1 MRTPPAS
8 AFAALALLTA
18 ATLAPAA
25 RARPVPN
32 KQIPPSVLMELAVVE
47 NNFRTALASDCA
59 PERCYLKGCVYQDHI
74 TLDQPRGTSLPG
86 LPAEE
91 GPGSVATQEYL
102 TKVLCEFSHEKSVRS
117 SDVKKLAT
125 RLESRLSRGWLTVT
139 VTPQA
144 LDPIP
149 KSLSESPLDEPPEEP
164 QADETE
170 AEDKP
175 PEPLTF
181 DRALEELWGA
191 LVPHTPWMTAIFL
204 LTLATLAL
212 IWAGRRLGAPSLE
225 DKLME
230 AQLANGP
237 PPAAEPEEAP
247 ATEAPAEDSESEDL
261 FAQQQEELWKGR
273 LDRIDHD
280 DDDVISR
287 LLREWLKAGEYG
299 MLARALLVFGDRVS
313 AAFDSAPEL
322 ALKKIEFASYFKDA
336 NEEELP
342 SRARFFRDLNQQAMA
357 NLLLSQDDT
366 QLVRALREDF
376 GTQGLTSLMHD
387 LPGRYAALLF
397 ALSGFEQQQ
406 EVAGLLTEED
416 RVQIASHLLASSR
429 ISMAESAYLASCVE
443 SVRDGEDMPPPPR
456 SKGSHEHGAAIDSA
470 LALSVLLPHM
480 GIMDRE
486 GVFTA
491 ARQRHGGALPNWV
504 EDIAFNHML
513 TALPDEVRADLLL
526 EVDPRGLAAWLQ
538 MQTPEWRQAFVR
550 ELSGPLQAAIAANT
564 ITSSRANQLR
574 WAERGHRALVG
585 ALKQAY
591 DKKGVRFGD
600 LVA

>member
-1 MRTPPAS
+1 MRSPI
-8 AFAALALLTA
+8 LTA
-18 ATLAPAA
+18 ALIALAATAASPAS
-25 RARPVPN
+25 ARPVPN

-47 NNFRTALASDCA
+47 NNFKSALANDCA

-102 TKVLCEFSHEKSVRS
+102 TRVLCEFSHEKSVS
-117 SDVKKLAT
+117 NSAVNKLAK
-125 RLESRLSRGWLTVT
+125 RLESRLSRGWLTVK
-139 VTPQA
+139 VDPQA

-149 KSLSESPLDEPPEEP
+149 KSLAESPEEEPPEEP
-164 QADETE
+164 EDKGDEV
-170 AEDKP
+170 EDKP

-204 LTLATLAL
+204 MTLAILAL

-230 AQLANGP
+230 AQLAAGP
-237 PPAAEPEEAP
+237 PPAAAGAEPGEDEAS
-247 ATEAPAEDSESEDL
+247 PAEDENDDL
-261 FAQQQEELWKGR
+261 FAQEQEALWKGR

-299 MLARALLVFGDRVS
+299 MLARALLVFGDKVS

-322 ALKKIEFASYFKDA
+322 ALKKIEFASYFKAID
-336 NEEELP
+336 EEELP

-366 QLVRALREDF
+366 QLVRSLREDF
-376 GTQGLTSLMHD
+376 GVQGLSALMHD

-406 EVAGLLTEED
+406 EVGGLLGEED
-416 RVQIASHLLASSR
+416 RVQIATHLLASSR

-443 SVRDGEDMPPPPR
+443 AVRDGEDLPPPPR
-456 SKGSHEHGAAIDSA
+456 TKGSHEHGAAIDSA
-470 LALSVLLPHM
+470 MALSVLLPHM
-480 GIMDRE
+480 GLMDRE
-486 GVFTA
+486 SVFNA

-513 TALPDEVRADLLL
+513 TALPDEIRADLLL

-564 ITSSRANQLR
+564 ITSSRADQLR
-574 WAERGHRALVG
+574 WAQKGHRALVG

-591 DKKGVRFGD
+591 DKKGVRFAE
-600 LVA
+600 LVS